1 MRPIGCTLIAS
12 WLWFRSAIEL
22 LKALGLLV
30 AGGVAGKLASLATDG
45 SAIPGFLLKLGAFL
59 GMAFVILALL
69 AAAAGL
75 GVWMMKSWGRTLA
88 LALAALGLLMSFRA
102 FFHPHPLNLIRPIV
116 DVAMIGYLMV
126 PDVQSKFS

>member
-1 MRPIGCTLIAS
+1 LIAS

-30 AGGVAGKLASLATDG
+30 AGGVAGKLVSLATSG
-45 SAIPGFLLKLGAFL
+45 TAIPSFLLRLGAFL
-59 GMAFVILALL
+59 GVAFAILAVL

-88 LALAALGLLMSFRA
+88 ITLAALGLLLSFRA

-116 DVAMIGYLMV
+116 DVATICYLMV

>member
-1 MRPIGCTLIAS
+1 MRPVGCTLIAA
-12 WLWFRSAIEL
+12 WLWFRALIEL

-30 AGGVAGKLASLATDG
+30 VGGVAGKLASLATDG
-45 SAIPGFLLKLGAFL
+45 TAIPSFLLKLGAFL
-59 GMAFVILALL
+59 GTAFLILGLL
-69 AAAAGL
+69 AAVAGV

-88 LALAALGLLMSFRA
+88 LVLATLGLLFSFRA

-116 DVAMIGYLMV
+116 DAAMIGYLMV

>member
-1 MRPIGCTLIAS
+1 MRPLGCTLIAA
-12 WLWFRSAIEL
+12 WLWLRSLIEI

-30 AGGVAGKLASLATDG
+30 AGGLAGKLASLATD
-45 SAIPGFLLKLGAFL
+45 STAIPGFLLRLGAFL
-59 GMAFVILALL
+59 GTAFLILGLL
-69 AAAAGL
+69 AAVAGL
-75 GVWMMKSWGRTLA
+75 GVWMMKGWGRTLA
-88 LALAALGLLMSFRA
+88 LVLAGLGLLFTFRA